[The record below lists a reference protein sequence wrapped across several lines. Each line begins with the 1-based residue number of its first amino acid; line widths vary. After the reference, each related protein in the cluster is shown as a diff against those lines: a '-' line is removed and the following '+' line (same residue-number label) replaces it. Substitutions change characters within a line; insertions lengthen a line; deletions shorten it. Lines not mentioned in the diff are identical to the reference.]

1 MSTDIPPE
9 NIPPEKRPRVVT
21 AAYALWL
28 VAAILL
34 ILVALVVLT
43 VPLAQLRT
51 ALEGQGSTGPDIDSY
66 LSTIRVV
73 GVVCGVF
80 GLALGLLAGP
90 MRAGHARM
98 RRILVAAS
106 VLVAVLLMFVVF
118 GLMLFQE
125 LLLVVLVLLAASV
138 LVYRP
143 GARGWFARV

>member
-1 MSTDIPPE
+1 MSTETPID
-9 NIPPEKRPRVVT
+9 KRPRVVT
-21 AAYALWL
+21 VAYALWL

-43 VPLAQLRT
+43 VPVAQLRT
-51 ALEGQGSTGPDIDSY
+51 ALEDQGSSASDIDAY

-80 GLALGLLAGP
+80 GLALGLLSGP
-90 MRAGHARM
+90 MRAGHARV
-98 RRILVAAS
+98 RRILVVAS
-106 VLVAVLLMFVVF
+106 VVVAVLLLFVVF

-143 GARGWFARV
+143 GAREWFARA